1 MLRGPRSIHSLAAA
15 AYNGSARQARNQAGH
30 DTQGKTRGSTFKMTA
45 TAKVLIVDDDP
56 RICRTLR
63 SYLKREGYS
72 VAIASNGEEMW
83 QQFSSVAPDLILLD
97 VVLPGD
103 DGISLARELR
113 KSSDVGIIMLTGKND
128 PVDQIIGLEM
138 GADDY
143 VTKPFDERQ
152 LLARIRSLLRRSTN
166 SGGSADA
173 RGEEK
178 KKRIIFDGFEL
189 DLFRHELVSP
199 SGKHLTL
206 TSHEFRLLEV
216 FVQNSGGVL
225 SRDQIMQHMYD
236 RDWSQND
243 RSVDVLVGKLRKKIE
258 DDPAQP
264 KIILT
269 IRNFGYKFA
278 ARVNKTGLS
287 RDA

>member
-1 MLRGPRSIHSLAAA
+1 MTAAA
-15 AYNGSARQARNQAGH
+15 
-30 DTQGKTRGSTFKMTA
+30 KI
-45 TAKVLIVDDDP
+45 LIVDDDI

-63 SYLKREGYS
+63 SYLKREGYT
-72 VAIASNGEEMW
+72 VVIASNGDEMW
-83 QQFSSVAPDLILLD
+83 QQFRAFTPDLILLD

-128 PVDQIIGLEM
+128 PIDQIIGLEM

-152 LLARIRSLLRRSTN
+152 LLARIRSLLRRRTSP
-166 SGGSADA
+166 GGGAGAAGD
-173 RGEEK
+173 EN
-178 KKRIIFDGFEL
+178 KKRIVFDGFEL
-189 DLFRHELVSP
+189 DLFRHELLAP
-199 SGKHLTL
+199 SGEQLTL
-206 TSHEFRLLEV
+206 TSHEFRLLEI

-225 SRDQIMQHMYD
+225 SRDQIMQHLYD

-258 DDPAQP
+258 GDPSQP

-278 ARVNKTGLS
+278 ARVNKVTPNLG
-287 RDA
+287 A

>member
-1 MLRGPRSIHSLAAA
+1 
-15 AYNGSARQARNQAGH
+15 
-30 DTQGKTRGSTFKMTA
+30 MTEA
-45 TAKVLIVDDDP
+45 PKILIVDDDV

-63 SYLKREGYS
+63 SYLIREGYAVS
-72 VAIASNGEEMW
+72 IASNGEEMW
-83 QQFSSVAPDLILLD
+83 QKFEQSVPDLILLD

-103 DGISLARELR
+103 DGITLARELR

-152 LLARIRSLLRRSTN
+152 LLARIRSLLRRRPAATPDTQAPAGE
-166 SGGSADA
+166 SGQKIAF
-173 RGEEK
+173 E
-178 KKRIIFDGFEL
+178 GFVL
-189 DLFRHELVSP
+189 DLFRHQLVSP
-199 SGKHLTL
+199 SGEQLDL
-206 TSHEFRLLEV
+206 TSHEFRMLEI
-216 FVQNSGGVL
+216 FVKNPGGVL
-225 SRDQIMQHMYD
+225 SRDQIMQRLYE

-258 DDPAQP
+258 KDASQP
-264 KIILT
+264 KLILT

-278 ARVNKTGLS
+278 ARVS
-287 RDA
+287 RT